1 MSEPGATRPAG
12 VIVLP
17 LGQGRHYPCGPM
29 HSVFLADGAET
40 GDRYSASIWWVSPG
54 QPGPGAHSHEAND
67 ELFYVIEGTMTF
79 LVGDEWIDAAAG
91 TFLRIPA
98 GITHDFANRTESP
111 AGALNVFIPG
121 GFESNMP
128 EIVEWYRAHAQGGSA
143 TTAAAPRAGT
153 P

>member
-1 MSEPGATRPAG
+1 MSSPTKPLPAG

-17 LGQGRHYPCGPM
+17 PGEGRHYLCGTM
-29 HSVFLADGAET
+29 QSAFLADGEET
-40 GDRYSASIWWVSPG
+40 GDRYAVSIWWVDPEKG
-54 QPGPGAHSHEAND
+54 GPGAHSHVANE

-79 LVGDEWIDAAAG
+79 LVGDAWVDATTG

-98 GITHDFANRTESP
+98 GVTHDFENRTAYR

-128 EIVEWYRAHAQGGSA
+128 EIVEWYRAHPQ
-143 TTAAAPRAGT
+143 P
-153 P
+153 